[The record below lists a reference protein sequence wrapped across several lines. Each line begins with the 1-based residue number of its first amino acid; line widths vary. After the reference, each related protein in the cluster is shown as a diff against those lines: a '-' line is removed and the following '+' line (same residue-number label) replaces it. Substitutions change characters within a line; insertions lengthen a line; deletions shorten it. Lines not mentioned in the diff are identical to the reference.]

1 MKISLIHPSRGRA
14 EKSVRNAEE
23 WVLKA
28 GKGIDVEVIV
38 SLDNSD
44 KSLPEYNE
52 LHLKSWI
59 RRNSI
64 LIYNDNDCVVSATN
78 HAAKK
83 AYGDILVYL
92 SDDFKCHDNWGQN
105 LVKEFSDVH
114 YSINPKDVPS
124 YHKGMLLKVDDC
136 LQKFSARVL
145 TIPIMNRALYD
156 KLGYFFH
163 PRYKSMWVDCDLYE
177 TCDRLGAIKNA
188 EHLKFPHEHHCI
200 GKAPNDETYRRS
212 EANWSQGKT
221 LFDKR
226 KRQGFL
232 I

>member
-14 EKSVRNAEE
+14 EKSIRNAEE

-28 GKGIDVEVIV
+28 GRGIEVEIILSIDTTDPDREIYDRFYDDSWVQSIRLV
-38 SLDNSD
+38 NNNS
-44 KSLPEYNE
+44 
-52 LHLKSWI
+52 
-59 RRNSI
+59 
-64 LIYNDNDCVVSATN
+64 CVVEAANVAAKSATGN
-78 HAAKK
+78 
-83 AYGDILVYL
+83 ILVYC
-92 SDDFKCHDNWGQN
+92 SDDFKVHDEWGKR
-105 LVKEFSDVH
+105 VVEEFDKHDVTQPMILH
-114 YSINPKDVPS
+114 
-124 YHKGMLLKVDDC
+124 VDDC

-145 TIPIMNRALYD
+145 TIPIMNRALYK

-163 PRYKSMWVDCDLYE
+163 PGYKSMWVDCDLYE
-177 TCDRLGAIKNA
+177 TCDRIGAIKHA

-200 GKAPNDETYRRS
+200 GKAHNDETYRRS
-212 EANWSQGKT
+212 EANWNQGKI